1 MRFTIFSSTQLLLEQ
16 LAKEFLILGQQAKAS
31 HISLSGGSTPALL
44 FNYLTQSAYAEKIN
58 WQKLH
63 FWWGDERCVAADESE
78 SNFGQCKKLLLDKV
92 TIPAENIHRIQGEKD
107 PQQEAIRYAAEI
119 KEHVAE
125 VNGRPQFDW
134 VILGMGADGHTASL
148 FPGQTDYQDTH
159 LTVVAKHP
167 QNGQLRISK
176 SAYLIE
182 NSKHITYL
190 VLGESKADIID
201 KINNEPLQ
209 SCRYPAGKI
218 TAITGQTQYFLNLES
233 AKQLI
238 HGQGQHR
245 SSI

>member
-16 LAKEFLILGQQAKAS
+16 LAKEFLLLSLQAKVS
-31 HISLSGGSTPALL
+31 HVSLPGGLTPILL
-44 FNYLTQSAYAEKIN
+44 FNYLAQSAYAEKIN

-63 FWWGDERCVAADESE
+63 FWWGDERCVAAYDPE

-92 TIPAENIHRIQGEKD
+92 AIPAENIHSVQGEKD
-107 PQQEAIRYAAEI
+107 PYLEAIRYAAEI
-119 KEHVAE
+119 KEYVAE

-134 VILGMGADGHTASL
+134 VILGMGGDGHTASL
-148 FPGQTDYQDTH
+148 FPGQTDYLDTH

-167 QNGQLRISK
+167 QSGQLRISK

-201 KINNEPLQ
+201 KIHNEPAE
-209 SCRYPAGKI
+209 SYRYPAAKI
-218 TAITGQTQYFLNLES
+218 TAATGQTQYYLNLES
-233 AKQLI
+233 AKLLM
-238 HGQGQHR
+238 HR
-245 SSI
+245 QD